1 MRGLL
6 CVLRERPWAGERGRG
21 RLCKLGPLIGW
32 DPRRPRCGGEPP
44 AAGPAGRQSGH
55 WLPSAASGSTP
66 LPLTQARAP
75 LLPPPAPQA
84 SPPPPCRP
92 SPPPP
97 LLPSSSAPR
106 FVAVVSR
113 VGRGGGWSWRFLS
126 TRPGLGLA
134 PGEVGRTRAGVRSP
148 PCPPEPLS
156 TIPFSDS
163 FPTSPPPLVS
173 SPSPCG
179 HCLDPLLRGGGSKE
193 RPSPVPGPF
202 GASLC
207 HHLSQPVLPALCPRA
222 SALPPLAAP

>member
-1 MRGLL
+1 MSL
-6 CVLRERPWAGERGRG
+6 
-21 RLCKLGPLIGW
+21 
-32 DPRRPRCGGEPP
+32 RPR
-44 AAGPAGRQSGH
+44 APAGRQSGH

-126 TRPGLGLA
+126 TRPGLGPA

-163 FPTSPPPLVS
+163 LFQHRPPSLVS

-179 HCLDPLLRGGGSKE
+179 HCLDPLLRVGVQGATLS
-193 RPSPVPGPF
+193 RSRAPSA
-202 GASLC
+202 ASLC
-207 HHLSQPVLPALCPRA
+207 HHPSKPVLPALCPRA